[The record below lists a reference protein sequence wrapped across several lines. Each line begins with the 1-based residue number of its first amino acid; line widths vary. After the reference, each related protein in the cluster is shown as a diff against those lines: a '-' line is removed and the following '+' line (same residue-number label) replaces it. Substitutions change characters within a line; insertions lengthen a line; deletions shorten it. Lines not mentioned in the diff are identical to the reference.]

1 MCVTTFRNLGKGLQ
15 IVHPRTEILKKKKK
29 CIFFGLYLNRKT
41 SSFVQSNNFH
51 SRVNVAR
58 ENYAYQSCKVAYS

>member
-15 IVHPRTEILKKKKK
+15 IVRPRTEILKKKKR
-29 CIFFGLYLNRKT
+29 FFGMYLNRKT

-51 SRVNVAR
+51 SRVNVGR